1 MTDFAARRI
10 MMVDT
15 QVRPNDVTKFPII
28 EAMLAIPREQFVPAS
43 AREAAYVGGNIDLG
57 LGRVMLEPRTL
68 SKLLDA
74 LDVQPTDHVLVVG
87 AGLGYSSAVIARMAA
102 SVVGV
107 EDRADLMEAAGAH
120 AGTAVTFAQTALA
133 NGSPASGPF
142 DRIVIEG
149 GVETVPAAIL
159 SQRRPLHNWPRCSIA
174 SKNTPRSSRPAARA
188 RGDRPGG
195 RWPPPFSS
203 PVWHRRIRP
212 SGNGPDRAT
221 CCWGILSIAD
231 SSSLWP
237 RLRRRRA
244 DARERGHQA
253 RGRCGRK
260 SCAV

>member
-142 DRIVIEG
+142 DRIVLEG

-159 SQRRPLHNWPRCSIA
+159 SQL
-174 SKNTPRSSRPAARA
+174 KE
-188 RGDRPGG
+188 GG
-195 RWPPPFSS
+195 RIGAIFMEGALGVCRIGYKIDGSVNWRFSFNAAA
-203 PVWHRRIRP
+203 PLLP
-212 SGNGPDRAT
+212 GFEAPKGFT
-221 CCWGILSIAD
+221 L
-231 SSSLWP
+231 
-237 RLRRRRA
+237 
-244 DARERGHQA
+244 
-253 RGRCGRK
+253 
-260 SCAV
+260 

>member
-87 AGLGYSSAVIARMAA
+87 SGLGYSSAVIARMAA

-107 EDRADLMEAAGAH
+107 EDRADLLEAAGAR

-133 NGSPASGPF
+133 NGAPASGPF

-159 SQRRPLHNWPRCSIA
+159 SQL
-174 SKNTPRSSRPAARA
+174 KE
-188 RGDRPGG
+188 GG
-195 RWPPPFSS
+195 RIGAIFMEGALGVCRIGYKIDGSVNWRFSFNAAA
-203 PVWHRRIRP
+203 PLLP
-212 SGNGPDRAT
+212 GFEAPKGFT
-221 CCWGILSIAD
+221 L
-231 SSSLWP
+231 
-237 RLRRRRA
+237 
-244 DARERGHQA
+244 
-253 RGRCGRK
+253 
-260 SCAV
+260 

>member
-1 MTDFAARRI
+1 MTDFSARRI

-107 EDRADLMEAAGAH
+107 EDRADLLEAAGAR

-133 NGSPASGPF
+133 IGAPASGPF

-159 SQRRPLHNWPRCSIA
+159 SQL
-174 SKNTPRSSRPAARA
+174 KE
-188 RGDRPGG
+188 GG
-195 RWPPPFSS
+195 RIGAIFMEGALGVCRIGYKIDGSVNWRFSFNAAA
-203 PVWHRRIRP
+203 PLLP
-212 SGNGPDRAT
+212 GFEAPKGFT
-221 CCWGILSIAD
+221 L
-231 SSSLWP
+231 
-237 RLRRRRA
+237 
-244 DARERGHQA
+244 
-253 RGRCGRK
+253 
-260 SCAV
+260 